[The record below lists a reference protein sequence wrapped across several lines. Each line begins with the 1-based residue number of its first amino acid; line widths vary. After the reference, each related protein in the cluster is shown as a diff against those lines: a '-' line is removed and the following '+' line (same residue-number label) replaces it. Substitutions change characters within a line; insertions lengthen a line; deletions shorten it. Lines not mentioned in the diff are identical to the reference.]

1 MPYPSQ
7 ITQEKIVE
15 KARDMVEAEGVDQL
29 SLHKLAAALGVKAPS
44 LYRYFASK
52 TDLLR
57 AVNLQTAQ
65 CMIEAMEQATDNQ
78 EDAHTCLLA
87 MAHACRAFGHAY
99 PMTYRLAFTNTNPD
113 LRPDDALLEAL
124 AIPIQQV
131 MAEISGQ
138 TNSLVALRG
147 VWALIHGFILFELSG
162 QFRRGGDLDAAF
174 TQSVEAYLAGWSRD
188 T

>member
-15 KARDMVEAEGVDQL
+15 KAREMVEAEGVEQL

-44 LYRYFASK
+44 LYRYFARK

-65 CMIEAMEQATDNQ
+65 RMVKAMEQAMSSESDSY
-78 EDAHTCLLA
+78 ARFLA
-87 MAHACRAFGHAY
+87 MAHACRTFGYTY

-113 LRPDDALLEAL
+113 LRPDDALLEAM

-131 MAEISGQ
+131 MAEISGEAD
-138 TNSLVALRG
+138 SLAALRG
-147 VWALIHGFILFELSG
+147 AWALMHGFILFEISG
-162 QFRRGGDLDAAF
+162 QFRRGGDLEAAF
-174 TQSVEAYLAGWSRD
+174 TQCVEAYLNGWRRES
-188 T
+188 